1 MNVLLLGSGGREHAM
16 AWKLAQSSLLT
27 QLHIAPGNAGM
38 EGLGILSDLDALD
51 FSAVERYVKKHQI
64 HLVVVG
70 PEAPL
75 VAGLADHLRSM
86 DPAPGVIGPGKD
98 GAQLEG
104 SKAFSKAFMRRQNI
118 PTARYGSFGAG
129 ETDAALNFL
138 NEFSPPY
145 VIKADG
151 LAAGKGV
158 VIVDDLDQARTTVR
172 EMLSGRAFG
181 AAGERVV
188 IEEFLD
194 GIEVSM
200 FCLTD
205 GHTFQMLP
213 SAKDYKRVGIGD
225 TGPNTG
231 GMGAISPVPF
241 VSPEFQEKALNQII
255 IPTIKG
261 LEKEG
266 IPYVGFLFFG
276 LIKVGSDP
284 FVIEYN
290 CRLGDPETEVLM
302 PRIKS
307 DLLDLLDSAASGML
321 SESDIEIDPRAAAT
335 VVVASGGYPGTFE
348 KGLEIS
354 GLDHHPDVEG
364 QIFHAGTRLMRKKFV
379 THGGRVLAC
388 TGWGDRL
395 STAVSNAR
403 TLADGVAFEGA
414 FHRTDIGQDVLD
426 LERI

>member
-38 EGLGILSDLDALD
+38 EGLGILTYLDAFD
-51 FSAVERYVKKHQI
+51 FSAVERYVKKNQI

-75 VAGLADHLRSM
+75 VAGLADHLRGLDS
-86 DPAPGVIGPGKD
+86 APGVIGPGKL

-104 SKAFSKAFMRRQNI
+104 SKAFSKAFMRRHNI
-118 PTARYGSFGAG
+118 PTARYGSFAAD
-129 ETDAALNFL
+129 ETDAALDFL
-138 NEFSPPY
+138 QEFAPPY

-158 VIVDDLDQARTTVR
+158 VIVDDLDQARDTVR

-181 AAGERVV
+181 TAGERVV

-213 SAKDYKRVGIGD
+213 SAKDYKRVGVGD

-321 SESDIEIDPRAAAT
+321 SESDVEIDPRAAAT
-335 VVVASGGYPGTFE
+335 VVVASGGYPGPFE
-348 KGLEIS
+348 KGMEIN
-354 GLDHHPDVEG
+354 GLDNIAVGEG
-364 QIFHAGTRLMRKKFV
+364 QIFHAGTRLLRKKFV
-379 THGGRVLAC
+379 TQGGRVLAC

-395 STAVSNAR
+395 STAVDNAQA
-403 TLADGVAFEGA
+403 LAKGVNFEGS
-414 FHRTDIGQDVLD
+414 FYRNDIGQDLLD
-426 LERI
+426 LDRV

>member
-1 MNVLLLGSGGREHAM
+1 M

-38 EGLGILSDLDALD
+38 EGLGLLADLDALD
-51 FSAVERYVKKHQI
+51 FNAVERYVKKHQI

-86 DPAPGVIGPGKD
+86 NPAPGVIGPGQL

-104 SKAFSKAFMRRQNI
+104 SKAFSKAFMRRHNI
-118 PTARYGSFGAG
+118 PTARYGSFGAD
-129 ETDAALNFL
+129 ELDAALDFL
-138 NEFSPPY
+138 REFHPPY

-158 VIVDDLDQARTTVR
+158 VILDDLDEARATVR

-213 SAKDYKRVGIGD
+213 SAKDYKRVGVGD

-241 VSPEFQEKALNQII
+241 VGPEFQEKALNQII

-261 LEKEG
+261 LEKDG
-266 IPYVGFLFFG
+266 IPYLGFLFFG

-307 DLLDLLDSAASGML
+307 DLLDLLESATSGML
-321 SESDIEIDPRAAAT
+321 SESDVEIDSRAAAT
-335 VVVASGGYPGTFE
+335 VVVASGGYPGAFE
-348 KGLEIS
+348 KGLEIE
-354 GLDHHPDVEG
+354 GLEDSEDVEG
-364 QIFHAGTRLMRKKFV
+364 QIFHAGTRLVRKKFL

-395 STAVSNAR
+395 GTAVENAHR
-403 TLADGVAFEGA
+403 IAQRVKFDGA
-414 FHRTDIGQDVLD
+414 FHRSDIGQDVLD

>member
-1 MNVLLLGSGGREHAM
+1 M

-27 QLHIAPGNAGM
+27 DLHIAPGNSGM
-38 EGLGILSDLDALD
+38 EGLGQLADLDAMD
-51 FSAVERYVKKHQI
+51 FVAVEKYVRKHRI
-64 HLVVVG
+64 DLVVVG

-75 VAGLADHLRSM
+75 VAGLADHLRAM
-86 DPAPGVIGPGKD
+86 DPAPGVIGPGRA

-104 SKAFSKAFMRRQNI
+104 SKAFSKGFMRRHNI
-118 PTARYGSFGAG
+118 PTARYGSFTAG
-129 ETDAALNFL
+129 ELTEALAFLEEFDA
-138 NEFSPPY
+138 PY

-158 VIVDDLDQARTTVR
+158 VIAGDLAYAQTTVR
-172 EMLSGRAFG
+172 DMLSGAAFG

-205 GHTFQMLP
+205 GHAFQLLP
-213 SAKDYKRVGIGD
+213 SAKDYKRVGEGD

-241 VSPEFQEKALNQII
+241 VTPEFQEKALNQVI

-266 IPYVGFLFFG
+266 IPYVGFVFFG
-276 LIKVGSDP
+276 LMKVGSDP

-307 DLLDLLDSAASGML
+307 DWLHLLESAASGML
-321 SESDIEIDPRAAAT
+321 SECDVEIDDRAAAT
-335 VVVASGGYPGTFE
+335 VVVASGGYPGPFE
-348 KGLEIS
+348 KGLEIE
-354 GLDHHPDVEG
+354 GLESLSDVEG
-364 QIFHAGTRLMRKKFV
+364 QIFHAGTRLARKKHV
-379 THGGRVLAC
+379 TSGGRVLAC
-388 TGWGDRL
+388 TGWGERL
-395 STAVSNAR
+395 STALANANL
-403 TLADGVAFEGA
+403 LASQVRFEGA
-414 FHRTDIGQDVLD
+414 FHRSDIGNDVLN
-426 LERI
+426 LGN